1 MNIKDY
7 SYIVAVVDHG
17 SFSKA
22 AKQLFLSQ
30 PSLSAYIHN
39 LEHQLGFLFFEKD
52 KRTLTPEGELYVSIA
67 RQVIDLDQKLML
79 ELNQLH
85 RMKEHKICLG
95 ITPGRS
101 DQYLAALYDRFNRP
115 DCLFDL
121 EISVDTSN
129 SLIQK
134 LHENEL
140 DLILLNHPQDS
151 SGLISRK
158 VYSEPLLLA
167 LHRSSPAVGLAYEVS
182 EDKYRHL
189 PVSALS
195 EMRFITF
202 PRGRSVRAIF
212 DHFCAKSGIIP
223 NIVQESPSMRSA
235 CKLVSMNFGATF
247 VFDIPSEVEYLRENC
262 ECFHIDTE
270 YLNVDYI
277 LASSTSN
284 SREKDLKKPVAMIK
298 ETILRIHR
306 AKN

>member
-7 SYIVAVVDHG
+7 SYIVSVVDHG

-22 AKQLFLSQ
+22 ARQLFLSQ

-39 LEHQLGFLFFEKD
+39 LEHQLGFSFFESD
-52 KRTLTPEGELYVSIA
+52 KRTLTPEGKLYVSYA

-85 RMKEHKICLG
+85 RLNEHKIRLG

-129 SLIQK
+129 ALIRK
-134 LHENEL
+134 LHENVL

-167 LHRSSPAVGLAYEVS
+167 LHRSSPAVGVAYGVAG
-182 EDKYRHL
+182 DKYRHL

-195 EMRFITF
+195 GIRFITF
-202 PRGRSVRAIF
+202 PKGRSVRAIF
-212 DHFCAKSGIIP
+212 DCFCAKNDLSP

-235 CKLVSMNFGATF
+235 CKLVSLNYGATF
-247 VFDIPSEVEYLRENC
+247 VFDIPSELENLGESC
-262 ECFHIDTE
+262 ECFHVDSE
-270 YLNVDYI
+270 FLNVDYI
-277 LASSTSN
+277 LASSTGN

-298 ETILRIHR
+298 ETILRVR
-306 AKN
+306 RTQD